1 MTASGTL
8 LVQSRL
14 PATTKSKSFSTDK
27 FLRCYSNNKKPM
39 SKALARELD
48 LKMQQMREY
57 ALIAHG
63 YHNENC
69 QYPVHVRRSHDGEKH
84 PRSAPSGSHR
94 KKTRSFNSTIL
105 TPSSHENRTKLK
117 SKDSSSSTEQPTILI
132 IPPNKTINDIQ
143 SSANDER
150 DSSLLSQRKS
160 SISSTT
166 SSPVFSSIRPHSI
179 AELSLPRTTTTNT
192 NEHSRLSLSNSS
204 QSLLNPSSPIKTL
217 TQRFFSRFF
226 HHSSKS
232 S

>member
-14 PATTKSKSFSTDK
+14 PLNTKNKLTSQEK
-27 FLRCYSNNKKPM
+27 FLRYSTYPKKGAIM

-57 ALIAHG
+57 ALITHG
-63 YHNENC
+63 YHNENF
-69 QYPVHVRRSHDGEKH
+69 QYPVHVRRSHDGEKVA
-84 PRSAPSGSHR
+84 RTTSINAHR

-105 TPSSHENRTKLK
+105 TPSSHENRTKSK
-117 SKDSSSSTEQPTILI
+117 SKDSSTEQQTILT
-132 IPPNKTINDIQ
+132 IPPNKTINDIHP
-143 SSANDER
+143 SLIDER
-150 DSSLLSQRKS
+150 DSSHRKS
-160 SISSTT
+160 SFSSTN
-166 SSPVFSSIRPHSI
+166 SSPILSSIRPHSI
-179 AELSLPRTTTTNT
+179 TELSIPTAIPTD
-192 NEHSRLSLSNSS
+192 EQSRNSLSNSS

-217 TQRFFSRFF
+217 KQRFFSKFF

>member
-14 PATTKSKSFSTDK
+14 PAATTKPKSFSQDK
-27 FLRCYSNNKKPM
+27 FLRYYSNNKKAM

-69 QYPVHVRRSHDGEKH
+69 QYPVHVRRSHDGEKF
-84 PRSAPSGSHR
+84 PRSAPNGSHR

-117 SKDSSSSTEQPTILI
+117 AKDSSSSEHPTHLI
-132 IPPNKTINDIQ
+132 IPPNKTINDIH
-143 SSANDER
+143 SSINDER
-150 DSSLLSQRKS
+150 DLTSQRKS
-160 SISSTT
+160 SVSSTN
-166 SSPVFSSIRPHSI
+166 SSPILCSIRPHSI
-179 AELSLPRTTTTNT
+179 TEFSLPITPTTNT
-192 NEHSRLSLSNSS
+192 DEQSRISLSNSS